1 MLSPPLLQLAPR
13 KEEMVLLPETHVSPA
28 DVLIA
33 HWTEDRDTDLDMTVV
48 SPLLTDRLANS
59 DSGHTP

>member
-1 MLSPPLLQLAPR
+1 
-13 KEEMVLLPETHVSPA
+13 MVLLPETHVSPA

-33 HWTEDRDTDLDMTVV
+33 HWTEGRDTDLDMTVV

-59 DSGHTP
+59 DSDHTP